1 MSRALTNVPGVHAV
15 SVDLVKRTVG
25 ISYDPDKVS
34 LDALKGEITDSGYDI
49 EA

>member
-1 MSRALTNVPGVHAV
+1 MSRALANVPGVHAV
-15 SVDLVKRTVG
+15 TVDLMKRTVR

-34 LDALKGEITDSGYDI
+34 LDVLKGEITDSGYDI